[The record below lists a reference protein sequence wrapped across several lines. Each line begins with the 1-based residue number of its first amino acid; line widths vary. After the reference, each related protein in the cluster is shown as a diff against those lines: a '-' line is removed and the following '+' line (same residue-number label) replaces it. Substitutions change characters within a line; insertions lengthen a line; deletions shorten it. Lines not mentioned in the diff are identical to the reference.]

1 MEPSPRE
8 RLIVALDV
16 PTPTEAL
23 ALVEALGPSVCF
35 YKIGL
40 ELASAGA
47 FDLARE
53 LKRQGKSVFLDL
65 KFHDIPNTV
74 ERATANV
81 ALLGVDLLTVHAYP
95 QTMTAAAKGRG
106 DSGLRILGVSILT
119 SMSEADAKAA
129 GYGIPIAELVA
140 RRARQ
145 AVESTVDGLVCS
157 PSEASM
163 VRAVLGPAGLI
174 VTPGVRPTG
183 SASGDQAR
191 VATPAEAIRAGAS
204 HLVVGRPITQAR
216 DPRGAAERIV
226 DDIGT
231 AI

>member
-23 ALVEALGPSVCF
+23 ALVEALGSSVCF

-74 ERATANV
+74 ERAAANV

-95 QTMTAAAKGRG
+95 QTMTAAVKGRG
-106 DSGLRILGVSILT
+106 NSGLRILGVSILT

-140 RRARQ
+140 QRARQ

-157 PSEASM
+157 PAEASM

-174 VTPGVRPTG
+174 VTPGVRPAG

-226 DDIGT
+226 DDIGA